1 MKKLLL
7 GLALVVLSGSVH
19 AGNVLVTNYNEDTGA
34 QKPISTSAGALLTG
48 GVISIGSFT
57 TADPTSLIA
66 AANSPAG
73 WAALVADFIV
83 FGTSSSVG
91 GVVPALYQADQSQPI
106 GGTSPLVGK
115 TIYTMIGNTAA
126 LADAGQGGVVRHAG
140 TFAADAPL
148 FSGVADISLPTSTV
162 LMGSVGPNVTTVLG
176 AAPSLLL
183 APIPEPMTATLL
195 LSAFALVARRRRA

>member
-19 AGNVLVTNYNEDTGA
+19 AGNMLVTNYNEDTSA
-34 QKPISTSAGALLTG
+34 QRPISTASGPLLTG
-48 GVISIGSFT
+48 GVIGIGSFT

-66 AANSPAG
+66 AAGSPAG
-73 WAALVADFIV
+73 WAALVADFIS
-83 FGTSSSVG
+83 FGATNAVG
-91 GVVPALYQADQSQPI
+91 NDTPGLYQTDKSQTI
-106 GGTSPLVGK
+106 AGTALVGK
-115 TIYTMIGNTAA
+115 TIYTLIGNGATLAA
-126 LADAGQGGVVRHAG
+126 SGQGGVVQHAG
-140 TFAADAPL
+140 TFLAENPL

-162 LMGSVGPNVTTVLG
+162 LMGTVGPNVTTVLG
-176 AAPSLLL
+176 SAPSLLL